1 MQTLGSI
8 PRHGIFLC
16 MVEKRR
22 VEEGLREFPFQ
33 AIESFLDEIS

>member
-1 MQTLGSI
+1 MGSN
-8 PRHGIFLC
+8 PGSQIFLC

-33 AIESFLDEIS
+33 AIESFLDEISYE